1 MNISTFD
8 IVNAVVTIVLIVI
21 VFSLAKRVARNL
33 QRKEE
38 DILANGSDVDITIL
52 SMKQSGL
59 FINNN
64 PVIEMSLRVEQPQF
78 SKSWLVEKHNET
90 AWLIAVAAYQVGN
103 VYQGKQGQKDNS
115 LVFVKDGSGKPLL
128 AVRQ

>member
-78 SKSWLVEKHNET
+78 NKSWLVEKHNET

-103 VYQGKQGQKDNS
+103 VYQGKQGQKDKS

>member
-8 IVNAVVTIVLIVI
+8 IVNVVATLVLIVI
-21 VFSLAKRVARNL
+21 GFTLAKRVARNL

-78 SKSWLVEKHNET
+78 NKSWLVEKHNET

-103 VYQGKQGQKDNS
+103 VYQGKQGQKDKS

-128 AVRQ
+128 AIR

>member
-1 MNISTFD
+1 M
-8 IVNAVVTIVLIVI
+8 
-21 VFSLAKRVARNL
+21 SLFRAGKRVARNL
-33 QRKEE
+33 ERKEQ
-38 DILANGSDVDITIL
+38 DILTNGSDVNITIL

-78 SKSWLVEKHNET
+78 NKSWLVEKHNET

-103 VYQGKQGQKDNS
+103 VYQGKLGQNDKS
-115 LVFVKDGSGKPLL
+115 LVFVKDGSGKPLP
-128 AVRQ
+128 AIQQ

>member
-8 IVNAVVTIVLIVI
+8 IVNVVATLVLIVI
-21 VFSLAKRVARNL
+21 GFGLAKRVVRNS
-33 QRKEE
+33 QRKEQ
-38 DILANGSDVDITIL
+38 DILANGSDVNITIL

-78 SKSWLVEKHNET
+78 NKSWLVEKHNET
-90 AWLIAVAAYQVGN
+90 AWLIAVAAYQSGN
-103 VYQGKQGQKDNS
+103 VYQGKLGQDDKS
-115 LVFVKDGSGKPLL
+115 LVFVKDGSGKPLP
-128 AVRQ
+128 AIQQ

>member
-8 IVNAVVTIVLIVI
+8 MVNVVVTIVLICL
-21 VFSLAKRVARNL
+21 FFGLAKRVARNL
-33 QRKEE
+33 ERKEQ
-38 DILANGSDVDITIL
+38 DILANGSDVNITIL

-78 SKSWLVEKHNET
+78 NKSWLVEKHNET
-90 AWLIAVAAYQVGN
+90 AWLIAVAAYQPGN
-103 VYQGKQGQKDNS
+103 IYQGKLGQNDKS
-115 LVFVKDGSGKPLL
+115 LVFVKDGSGKPLPAIL
-128 AVRQ
+128 Q

>member
-8 IVNAVVTIVLIVI
+8 IVNVVVTIVLICLI
-21 VFSLAKRVARNL
+21 FGLAKRVVRNS
-33 QRKEE
+33 QRKEQ
-38 DILANGSDVDITIL
+38 DILANGSDVNITIL

-78 SKSWLVEKHNET
+78 NKSWLVEKHNET
-90 AWLIAVAAYQVGN
+90 AWLIAVAAYQSGN
-103 VYQGKQGQKDNS
+103 VYQASSRQKPG
-115 LVFVKDGSGKPLL
+115 LRKR
-128 AVRQ
+128 RQR